1 LERKGRPRDTTIIKR
16 EETLKVLNFALK
28 YTAEHN
34 GKLIDKPSLHLA
46 IERYRNIVREA
57 GMIGEFAPHSL
68 RYAYTQDVIELHL
81 KKGFNVKE
89 AQALASMDLG
99 HGDGRGHYVARIYSK
114 TKT

>member
-1 LERKGRPRDTTIIKR
+1 MERIKSEWFLERKGEARDTTIIKR
-16 EETLKVLNFALK
+16 EETLKVLISALK

-57 GMIGEFAPHSL
+57 GMVGEFAPHSL

-81 KKGFNVKE
+81 KRF
-89 AQALASMDLG
+89 QC
-99 HGDGRGHYVARIYSK
+99 
-114 TKT
+114 